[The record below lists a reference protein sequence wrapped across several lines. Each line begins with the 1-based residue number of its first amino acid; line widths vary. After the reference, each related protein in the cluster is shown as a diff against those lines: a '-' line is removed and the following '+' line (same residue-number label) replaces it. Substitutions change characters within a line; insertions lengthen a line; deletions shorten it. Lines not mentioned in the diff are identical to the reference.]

1 MAATKADNVFFV
13 EFFKKKA
20 QSIAAYDKRR
30 SGFPVGRPRRGE
42 VRPPSIGAIAQA
54 KYRAENPELSAER
67 NRIAQAKW
75 QAANPEK
82 RREATKAYRTRRD
95 AWASLKSAEKVE
107 KQIAKAR
114 KTADKGPPFYER

>member
-1 MAATKADNVFFV
+1 MTSAANVLFFDQ
-13 EFFKKKA
+13 FFKKKINA
-20 QSIAAYDKRR
+20 IDSYEARR
-30 SGFPVGRPRRGE
+30 SGFPLGRPRRGE

-82 RREATKAYRTRRD
+82 RREKGKAYRARKA
-95 AWASLKSAEKVE
+95 AWNSLKSIDKVE

-114 KTADKGPPFYER
+114 KTADKGPPYYER